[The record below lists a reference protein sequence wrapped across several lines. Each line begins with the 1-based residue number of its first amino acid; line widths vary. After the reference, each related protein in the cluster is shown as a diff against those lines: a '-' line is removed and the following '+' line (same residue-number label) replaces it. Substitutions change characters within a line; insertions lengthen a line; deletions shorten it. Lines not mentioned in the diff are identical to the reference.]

1 MVNYNNNKKRNAMKT
16 AHSYYVTIILVL
28 KIIEIHL
35 FINADTAK
43 SCYLRIFTKEFD
55 LLAQIY

>member
-16 AHSYYVTIILVL
+16 VRSYYVTIILVL

-43 SCYLRIFTKEFD
+43 SGYLRTFTKEFD
-55 LLAQIY
+55 LLARIC